1 MEKQAL
7 IELLNRDLADEHA
20 AIIRYLVHGW
30 MEGEDTPLGSSLIS
44 ISREEMWH
52 MHWLGMIIGDL
63 GGEPNFTP
71 APYPYDPTS
80 RATMLR
86 SYIEYEEKLIPHY
99 NGEADKVDD
108 PHIRR
113 VLEREAWESA
123 IHARKFQR
131 KLDKLSPDQAA
142 GLPGEESEL
151 PKELLDRLQAE
162 VTSKYTEMLQHL
174 RTSWLFQKDEIMGW
188 KIMDQAMEKMKQ
200 LAHFA
205 EGIAED
211 GVAPQF
217 KPGDID
223 KSNAVGTALKK
234 ALEDV
239 RAARERHLK
248 FREDGEVKKHSGLVI
263 NLDLTV
269 RQEKYQSE
277 EIEDWWK
284 RK

>member
-71 APYPYDPTS
+71 APYPYDPAS

-99 NGEADKVDD
+99 NGEGDKVED

-113 VLEREAWESA
+113 VLQREAWESA

-131 KLDKLSPDQAA
+131 KLDKLSPEQAA
-142 GLPGEESEL
+142 GLPGEESGL
-151 PKELLDRLQAE
+151 PKALLDRLQAE

-188 KIMDQAMEKMKQ
+188 KIMDQAMEKMKH

-205 EGIAED
+205 EDIAED

-217 KPGDID
+217 KPGEID
-223 KSNAVGTALKK
+223 MSNAIGTALKK

-239 RAARERHLK
+239 RTARERHIEFSK
-248 FREDGEVKKHSGLVI
+248 DSEAKKHSGLVI

-269 RQEKYQSE
+269 QQEKYQGD
-277 EIEDWWK
+277 EIEDWCK

>member
-1 MEKQAL
+1 MEKEAL
-7 IELLNRDLADEHA
+7 INRLNNDLADEHA

-52 MHWLGMIIGDL
+52 MHWLGMIIGEL
-63 GGEPNFTP
+63 GGEPNLIP

-80 RATMLR
+80 RTTMLK
-86 SYIEYEEKLIPHY
+86 SYIEYEENLIPHY
-99 NGEADKVDD
+99 NEEAAEVDD

-131 KLDKLSPDQAA
+131 KLDKLSREEATD
-142 GLPGEESEL
+142 LPGQESEL
-151 PKELLDRLQAE
+151 PEELLDKLQAE

-174 RTSWLFQKDEIMGW
+174 RTSWVFQQNKSIGW
-188 KIMDQAMEKMKQ
+188 KIMDQVMEKMKQ

-205 EGIAED
+205 EDIAEN
-211 GVAPQF
+211 GVVPKF
-217 KPGDID
+217 KPGHID
-223 KSNAVGTALKK
+223 KSSVLGQALKR

-239 RAARERHLK
+239 RTARGRHLK
-248 FREDGEVKKHSGLVI
+248 LREHREVKKHSGLVI
-263 NLDLTV
+263 NLELTV
-269 RQEKYQSE
+269 RQEEYQVE
-277 EIEDWWK
+277 ELKEWTGEV
-284 RK
+284 

>member
-80 RATMLR
+80 RATMLK

-99 NGEADKVDD
+99 NGEGDKVED

-113 VLEREAWESA
+113 VLQREAWESA

-131 KLDKLSPDQAA
+131 KLDKLSPEQAA
-142 GLPGEESEL
+142 GLPGEKSEL
-151 PKELLDRLQAE
+151 PKAFLDRLQEE

-174 RTSWLFQKDEIMGW
+174 RTSWLFQK
-188 KIMDQAMEKMKQ
+188 
-200 LAHFA
+200 
-205 EGIAED
+205 
-211 GVAPQF
+211 
-217 KPGDID
+217 
-223 KSNAVGTALKK
+223 
-234 ALEDV
+234 
-239 RAARERHLK
+239 
-248 FREDGEVKKHSGLVI
+248 
-263 NLDLTV
+263 
-269 RQEKYQSE
+269 
-277 EIEDWWK
+277 
-284 RK
+284 